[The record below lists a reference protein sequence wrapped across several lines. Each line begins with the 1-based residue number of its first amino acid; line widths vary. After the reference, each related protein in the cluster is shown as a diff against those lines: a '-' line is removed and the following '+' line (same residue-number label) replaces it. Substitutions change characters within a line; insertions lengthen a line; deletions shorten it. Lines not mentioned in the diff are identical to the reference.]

1 MKNRITKGHYG
12 YIGKRKKSLFL
23 QALILFIGMSGFIL
37 LGYLITKTNKNL
49 FTLVAV
55 MTAIPMV
62 MQVVQLIAISR
73 YHSRPEEEYMQV
85 KELAG
90 NGLLNTDLVIANKDG
105 PSYDIAYAYV
115 HTNGIV
121 LYCANEKVDIAKTEE
136 YIRNYLRL
144 NGCDAPVQV
153 ITDIR
158 VFMKRLKSLPPE
170 DRANVPDEL
179 LKQEGVLRAI
189 SM

>member
-1 MKNRITKGHYG
+1 MNRKITKGHYG
-12 YIGKRKKSLFL
+12 YIAARKKRLLL
-23 QALILFIGMSGFIL
+23 QALILFIGMAGFIV
-37 LGYLITKTNKNL
+37 LGYIITKSNKNL
-49 FTLVAV
+49 LTLAAV
-55 MTAIPMV
+55 MTAVPMV
-62 MQVVQLIAISR
+62 MQIVQLIAISR
-73 YHSRPEEEYMQV
+73 YHSRPEEEYLQV

-105 PSYDIAYAYV
+105 PSYDIGYAYV
-115 HTNGIV
+115 HSGGIV
-121 LYCANEKVDIAKTEE
+121 LYCANEKLDIGKTEE
-136 YIRNYLRL
+136 YIRNFLRL
-144 NGCDAPVQV
+144 NGCDAPVQI

-170 DRANVPDEL
+170 DRENVPEEL